1 MKPSILAVVIGMTV
15 STNVLANEEFRSHGA
30 HVHGQVEVNIAQ
42 DGQELLVEVTA
53 PGADVVGFEH
63 APETA
68 EQKKVFEQAIAQLNK
83 PDELFSFNNANCTLK
98 FKSVSN
104 TLESDHNEH
113 EGHDHEGHDH
123 AKHDHD
129 DHEGHDHAE
138 HDHDDHKDHDHAEH
152 DHDDHKDHDH
162 AEHDHDDH
170 KDHDHAEHDHDDHK
184 DHDHAEHDHDDH
196 EGHDHHD
203 HEGHEH
209 SEGGHGEFTVE
220 YHYQCSDVA
229 KLDTVNTQWF
239 SKFSNTE
246 KMTVNLL
253 TDTAQ
258 VQEVLNAERISFR
271 F

>member
-15 STNVLANEEFRSHGA
+15 STTALANEEFRSHGA

-104 TLESDHNEH
+104 TLEGDHDEH
-113 EGHDHEGHDH
+113 EGHDHAEHDH
-123 AKHDHD
+123 H

-138 HDHDDHKDHDHAEH
+138 HDHDDHKGHDHSEHDHDDHKGHDHAEH
-152 DHDDHKDHDH
+152 DHDDHKG
-162 AEHDHDDH
+162 
-170 KDHDHAEHDHDDHK
+170 
-184 DHDHAEHDHDDH
+184 HDHAEHDHDDH

-203 HEGHEH
+203 HEGHDH

-229 KLDTVNTQWF
+229 KLDTVSTQWF

>member
-1 MKPSILAVVIGMTV
+1 MKPTILAVVIGMTV
-15 STNVLANEEFRSHGA
+15 STNVLANEEFRSHDA

-83 PDELFSFNNANCTLK
+83 PEELFSFNNASCTLK
-98 FKSVSN
+98 FKSVAN
-104 TLESDHNEH
+104 TLE
-113 EGHDHEGHDH
+113 G
-123 AKHDHD
+123 DHD

-138 HDHDDHKDHDHAEH
+138 HGHDDHKDHDHAEH
-152 DHDDHKDHDH
+152 DHDN
-162 AEHDHDDH
+162 
-170 KDHDHAEHDHDDHK
+170 
-184 DHDHAEHDHDDH
+184 H
-196 EGHDHHD
+196 EGHD
-203 HEGHEH
+203 H

-229 KLDTVNTQWF
+229 KLDTVSTQWF
-239 SKFSNTE
+239 SKFGNTE

>member
-15 STNVLANEEFRSHGA
+15 STNALANEEFRSHGA

-63 APETA
+63 APETT
-68 EQKKVFEQAIAQLNK
+68 EQKKVLEQAIAQLNK
-83 PDELFSFNNANCTLK
+83 PDELFSFNNASCTLK
-98 FKSVSN
+98 FKSVTNS
-104 TLESDHNEH
+104 LEGDHDEH
-113 EGHDHEGHDH
+113 EGHDHAEHGHDN
-123 AKHDHD
+123 
-129 DHEGHDHAE
+129 HEGHDHAE
-138 HDHDDHKDHDHAEH
+138 HDHDDHKDHAHAEH
-152 DHDDHKDHDH
+152 DHDDHKGHDH
-162 AEHDHDDH
+162 AEH
-170 KDHDHAEHDHDDHK
+170 
-184 DHDHAEHDHDDH
+184 
-196 EGHDHHD
+196 EGHDH
-203 HEGHEH
+203 
-209 SEGGHGEFTVE
+209 SEGSHGEFTVE

-229 KLDTVNTQWF
+229 KLDTVSTQWF

-258 VQEVLNAERISFR
+258 IQEVLNADRISFR

>member
-1 MKPSILAVVIGMTV
+1 MKPTFLAVVIGMTV
-15 STNVLANEEFRSHGA
+15 STNVLANEEFRSHDA

-63 APETA
+63 APKTA

-83 PDELFSFNNANCTLK
+83 PEELFSFNNASCTLK
-98 FKSVSN
+98 FKSVAN
-104 TLESDHNEH
+104 TLEGS
-113 EGHDHEGHDH
+113 
-123 AKHDHD
+123 HD

-138 HDHDDHKDHDHAEH
+138 HGHG
-152 DHDDHKDHDH
+152 
-162 AEHDHDDH
+162 DH

-203 HEGHEH
+203 HEGHDH

-220 YHYQCSDVA
+220 YHYECSDVA
-229 KLDTVNTQWF
+229 KLDTVSTQWF

>member
-1 MKPSILAVVIGMTV
+1 MKPTILAVVIGMTV
-15 STNVLANEEFRSHGA
+15 STNVLANEEFRSHDA

-83 PDELFSFNNANCTLK
+83 PEELFSFNNASCTLK
-98 FKSVSN
+98 FKSVAN
-104 TLESDHNEH
+104 TLE
-113 EGHDHEGHDH
+113 G
-123 AKHDHD
+123 DHD

-138 HDHDDHKDHDHAEH
+138 HGHDDHEGHDHADHAEH
-152 DHDDHKDHDH
+152 G
-162 AEHDHDDH
+162 HDDH

-196 EGHDHHD
+196 EGHDH
-203 HEGHEH
+203 

-229 KLDTVNTQWF
+229 KLDTVSTQWF
-239 SKFSNTE
+239 SKFGNTE

>member
-138 HDHDDHKDHDHAEH
+138 H
-152 DHDDHKDHDH
+152 

-203 HEGHEH
+203 HEGHDH

>member
-1 MKPSILAVVIGMTV
+1 MKPTFLAVVIGMTV
-15 STNVLANEEFRSHGA
+15 STNALANEEFRSHDA

-63 APETA
+63 APKTA

-83 PDELFSFNNANCTLK
+83 PEELFSFNNASCTLK
-98 FKSVSN
+98 FKSVAN
-104 TLESDHNEH
+104 TLEG
-113 EGHDHEGHDH
+113 GHDDHEG
-123 AKHDHD
+123 
-129 DHEGHDHAE
+129 HEGHDHAE
-138 HDHDDHKDHDHAEH
+138 HGHG
-152 DHDDHKDHDH
+152 
-162 AEHDHDDH
+162 DH

-203 HEGHEH
+203 H

-220 YHYQCSDVA
+220 YYYECSDVA
-229 KLDTVNTQWF
+229 KLDTVSTQWF

>member
-15 STNVLANEEFRSHGA
+15 STNVLANEEFRSHEA

-63 APETA
+63 APETT

-83 PDELFSFNNANCTLK
+83 PDELFSFNNASCTLK
-98 FKSVSN
+98 FKSVTN
-104 TLESDHNEH
+104 TLE
-113 EGHDHEGHDH
+113 HDHDDHKGHDH
-123 AKHDHD
+123 AEHDHD

-138 HDHDDHKDHDHAEH
+138 HDHDNHK
-152 DHDDHKDHDH
+152 
-162 AEHDHDDH
+162 
-170 KDHDHAEHDHDDHK
+170 
-184 DHDHAEHDHDDH
+184 
-196 EGHDHHD
+196 GHD
-203 HEGHEH
+203 H

-220 YHYQCSDVA
+220 YHYQCSDIE

-239 SKFSNTE
+239 SKFSNT
-246 KMTVNLL
+246 KSMTVNLL
-253 TDTAQ
+253 TDSAQ
-258 VQEVLNAERISFR
+258 IQEVLNADRISFR

>member
-42 DGQELLVEVTA
+42 DGQELLVEITA

-68 EQKKVFEQAIAQLNK
+68 EQKKMFEQAIAQLNK
-83 PDELFSFNNANCTLK
+83 PDELFSFNNASCTLK
-98 FKSVSN
+98 FKSVTN
-104 TLESDHNEH
+104 TLE
-113 EGHDHEGHDH
+113 G
-123 AKHDHD
+123 DHD
-129 DHEGHDHAE
+129 EHEGHDHAE
-138 HDHDDHKDHDHAEH
+138 HGHDDHKDHAEHDHDHAEH

-170 KDHDHAEHDHDDHK
+170 KDHDHAEHDDHK
-184 DHDHAEHDHDDH
+184 DHEGHEHHDH
-196 EGHDHHD
+196 EGHDH
-203 HEGHEH
+203 
-209 SEGGHGEFTVE
+209 SQGGHGEFTVE
-220 YHYQCSDVA
+220 YHYECSDVA
-229 KLDTVNTQWF
+229 KLDTVSTQWF

>member
-63 APETA
+63 APETT
-68 EQKKVFEQAIAQLNK
+68 EQKKVLEQAIAQLNK
-83 PDELFSFNNANCTLK
+83 PDELFSFNNASCTLK
-98 FKSVSN
+98 FKSVTNS
-104 TLESDHNEH
+104 LEGDHDEH
-113 EGHDHEGHDH
+113 EGHDHAEHGHDNHEDHDHAEHEHDDHKGHDH
-123 AKHDHD
+123 AEHEHDDHKGHDHAEHEHD
-129 DHEGHDHAE
+129 DHEGHDH
-138 HDHDDHKDHDHAEH
+138 
-152 DHDDHKDHDH
+152 
-162 AEHDHDDH
+162 
-170 KDHDHAEHDHDDHK
+170 
-184 DHDHAEHDHDDH
+184 
-196 EGHDHHD
+196 
-203 HEGHEH
+203 
-209 SEGGHGEFTVE
+209 SEGSHGEFTVE

-229 KLDTVNTQWF
+229 KLDTVSTQWF

-258 VQEVLNAERISFR
+258 IQEVLNADRISFR

>member
-1 MKPSILAVVIGMTV
+1 MKPTILAVVIGMTV
-15 STNVLANEEFRSHGA
+15 STNVLANEEFRSHEA
-30 HVHGQVEVNIAQ
+30 HVHGKVEVNIAQ

-83 PDELFSFNNANCTLK
+83 PEELFGFNNAGCTLK
-98 FKSVSN
+98 FKSVTN
-104 TLESDHNEH
+104 TLE
-113 EGHDHEGHDH
+113 G
-123 AKHDHD
+123 DHD

-138 HDHDDHKDHDHAEH
+138 HDHDDHKGHDHAEH
-152 DHDDHKDHDH
+152 DHDDHKGHDH

-170 KDHDHAEHDHDDHK
+170 KGHDHAEHN
-184 DHDHAEHDHDDH
+184 HDDH
-196 EGHDHHD
+196 EGHD
-203 HEGHEH
+203 H

-220 YHYQCSDVA
+220 YHYQCSNIE

-239 SKFSNTE
+239 SKFGNT
-246 KMTVNLL
+246 KSMTVNLL
-253 TDTAQ
+253 TDSAQ
-258 VQEVLNAERISFR
+258 IQEILNAERISFQ

>member
-1 MKPSILAVVIGMTV
+1 MKPTILAVVIGMTV
-15 STNVLANEEFRSHGA
+15 STNVLANEEFRSHDA

-83 PDELFSFNNANCTLK
+83 PEELFSFNNASCTLK
-98 FKSVSN
+98 FKSVAN
-104 TLESDHNEH
+104 TLEGN
-113 EGHDHEGHDH
+113 
-123 AKHDHD
+123 HD

-152 DHDDHKDHDH
+152 DHDDHKG
-162 AEHDHDDH
+162 
-170 KDHDHAEHDHDDHK
+170 
-184 DHDHAEHDHDDH
+184 HDHAEHDHDDH

-203 HEGHEH
+203 HEGHNH

-229 KLDTVNTQWF
+229 KLDTVSTQWF
-239 SKFSNTE
+239 SKFGNTE

>member
-1 MKPSILAVVIGMTV
+1 MKPTFLAVVIGMTV
-15 STNVLANEEFRSHGA
+15 STNALANEEFRSHDA

-63 APETA
+63 APKTA

-83 PDELFSFNNANCTLK
+83 PEELFSFNNASCTLK
-98 FKSVSN
+98 FKSVAN
-104 TLESDHNEH
+104 TLE
-113 EGHDHEGHDH
+113 GG
-123 AKHDHD
+123 
-129 DHEGHDHAE
+129 
-138 HDHDDHKDHDHAEH
+138 
-152 DHDDHKDHDH
+152 
-162 AEHDHDDH
+162 HDDH

-203 HEGHEH
+203 HEGHDH

-220 YHYQCSDVA
+220 YHYECSDVA
-229 KLDTVNTQWF
+229 KLDTVSTQWF

>member
-104 TLESDHNEH
+104 TLESDHDE
-113 EGHDHEGHDH
+113 HEGHDH

-170 KDHDHAEHDHDDHK
+170 
-184 DHDHAEHDHDDH
+184 

-203 HEGHEH
+203 HEGHDH

>member
-1 MKPSILAVVIGMTV
+1 MKPTILAVVIGMTV
-15 STNVLANEEFRSHGA
+15 STNVLANEEFRSHSA

-68 EQKKVFEQAIAQLNK
+68 DQKKIFEQAIAQLNK
-83 PDELFSFNNANCTLK
+83 PEELFSFNNANCTLK

-104 TLESDHNEH
+104 TLEGDHDEH
-113 EGHDHEGHDH
+113 EGHDHAEHGHDDHEGHDH
-123 AKHDHD
+123 AEHDHD

-170 KDHDHAEHDHDDHK
+170 KDHDHAEHDHG
-184 DHDHAEHDHDDH
+184 DH
-196 EGHDHHD
+196 EGHD
-203 HEGHEH
+203 H

-229 KLDTVNTQWF
+229 KLDTISTQWF

-253 TDTAQ
+253 TDNAQ

>member
-63 APETA
+63 APETT
-68 EQKKVFEQAIAQLNK
+68 EQKKVLEQAIAQLNK
-83 PDELFSFNNANCTLK
+83 PDELFSFNNASCTLK
-98 FKSVSN
+98 FKSVTNS
-104 TLESDHNEH
+104 LEGDHDEH
-113 EGHDHEGHDH
+113 EGHVHAEHGHDN
-123 AKHDHD
+123 
-129 DHEGHDHAE
+129 HEGHDHAE

-152 DHDDHKDHDH
+152 DHDNHKGHDH
-162 AEHDHDDH
+162 AEH
-170 KDHDHAEHDHDDHK
+170 E
-184 DHDHAEHDHDDH
+184 HDDH
-196 EGHDHHD
+196 EGHDHL
-203 HEGHEH
+203 EG
-209 SEGGHGEFTVE
+209 SHGEFTVE

-229 KLDTVNTQWF
+229 KLDTVSTQWF

-258 VQEVLNAERISFR
+258 IQEVLNADRISFR

>member
-1 MKPSILAVVIGMTV
+1 MKPTILAVVIGMTV
-15 STNVLANEEFRSHGA
+15 STNVLANEEFRSHEA
-30 HVHGQVEVNIAQ
+30 HVHGKVEVNIAQ

-83 PDELFSFNNANCTLK
+83 PEELFGFNNASCTLK
-98 FKSVSN
+98 FKSVTN
-104 TLESDHNEH
+104 TLEDDHD
-113 EGHDHEGHDH
+113 DHEGHDH
-123 AKHDHD
+123 AEGEHD

-152 DHDDHKDHDH
+152 DHDDHKG
-162 AEHDHDDH
+162 
-170 KDHDHAEHDHDDHK
+170 
-184 DHDHAEHDHDDH
+184 HDHAEHDHDDH
-196 EGHDHHD
+196 EGHDHAEHD
-203 HEGHEH
+203 HDDH

-220 YHYQCSDVA
+220 YHYQCSDIE

-239 SKFSNTE
+239 SKFSNT
-246 KMTVNLL
+246 KSMTVNLL
-253 TDTAQ
+253 TDSAQ
-258 VQEVLNAERISFR
+258 IQEVLNADRISFR

>member
-1 MKPSILAVVIGMTV
+1 MKPTILAVVIGMTV
-15 STNVLANEEFRSHGA
+15 SANVLANEEFRSHEA
-30 HVHGQVEVNIAQ
+30 HVHGKVEVNIAQ

-83 PDELFSFNNANCTLK
+83 PEELFGFNNAGCTLK
-98 FKSVSN
+98 FKSVTN
-104 TLESDHNEH
+104 TLE
-113 EGHDHEGHDH
+113 G
-123 AKHDHD
+123 DHD

-138 HDHDDHKDHDHAEH
+138 HDHDDHKGHDHAEH
-152 DHDDHKDHDH
+152 DHDDHKGHDH

-170 KDHDHAEHDHDDHK
+170 KG
-184 DHDHAEHDHDDH
+184 HDHAEHDHDDH
-196 EGHDHHD
+196 EGHD
-203 HEGHEH
+203 H

-220 YHYQCSDVA
+220 YHYQCSDIE

-239 SKFSNTE
+239 SKFGNT
-246 KMTVNLL
+246 KSMTVNLL
-253 TDTAQ
+253 TDSAQ
-258 VQEVLNAERISFR
+258 IQEILNAERISFQ

>member
-15 STNVLANEEFRSHGA
+15 STTALANEEFRSHGA

-104 TLESDHNEH
+104 TLEGDHDEH
-113 EGHDHEGHDH
+113 EGHDHAEHDHHDHEGHEGHEGHGH
-123 AKHDHD
+123 AEHDHD
-129 DHEGHDHAE
+129 DHKGHDHAE
-138 HDHDDHKDHDHAEH
+138 HDHDDHKGHDHS
-152 DHDDHKDHDH
+152 
-162 AEHDHDDH
+162 
-170 KDHDHAEHDHDDHK
+170 
-184 DHDHAEHDHDDH
+184 EHDHDDH
-196 EGHDHHD
+196 EGHAHHD
-203 HEGHEH
+203 HEGHDH

-229 KLDTVNTQWF
+229 KLDTVSTQWF

>member
-1 MKPSILAVVIGMTV
+1 MKPTILAVVIGMTV
-15 STNVLANEEFRSHGA
+15 STNVLANEEFRSHEA
-30 HVHGQVEVNIAQ
+30 HVHGKVEVNIAQ

-83 PDELFSFNNANCTLK
+83 PEELFGFNNASCTLK
-98 FKSVSN
+98 FKSVTN
-104 TLESDHNEH
+104 TLEDDHD
-113 EGHDHEGHDH
+113 DHEGHDH
-123 AKHDHD
+123 AEGEHD

-152 DHDDHKDHDH
+152 DHDDHKGHDH
-162 AEHDHDDH
+162 AEHDHGDH
-170 KDHDHAEHDHDDHK
+170 EG
-184 DHDHAEHDHDDH
+184 HDHAEHDHDDH
-196 EGHDHHD
+196 EGHD
-203 HEGHEH
+203 H

-220 YHYQCSDVA
+220 YHYQCSDIE

-239 SKFSNTE
+239 SKFSNT
-246 KMTVNLL
+246 KSMTVNLL
-253 TDTAQ
+253 TDSAQ
-258 VQEVLNAERISFR
+258 IQEVLNADRISFR